1 MHRVPGSVC
10 LVMALLVCCAT
21 RVNAQGLPSEP
32 FVFGDGRVIVG
43 GDVSLTLSCA
53 HAPAGAACTSD
64 TGFFNFTDYDQSL
77 LRMVRLGL
85 STSVRLTGR
94 LSALADFRT
103 ENAHAPKPYG
113 LYLRFKPF
121 ETRDLDI
128 QAGRIPT
135 AFGAFARRAYS
146 TDNLLI
152 SYPLAYQYLT
162 SLRADA
168 LPASTDDLIRMRGR
182 GWLSSFPLGVQT
194 PAAGLPLVNA
204 LRWDTGVQLHGGTSW
219 MEGAAA
225 VTAGSLSNPRVLD
238 DNQGRNLSGR
248 LLFKPATGLTI
259 GTSAARAPYATTE
272 AAAAAHAP
280 VEQFTQTAMGFDVEF
295 SRDHYLARVET
306 VISRYDL
313 PTVPSTL
320 RASGTMLEGRYK
332 FTPRLHAAARFDHL
346 GFSRVA
352 GTIGT
357 TTWDAPVTRW
367 EVGGGYA
374 LQRNTQLR
382 LAFQHNQR
390 DGGRVRRISAAAAQ
404 VLYWF

>member
-1 MHRVPGSVC
+1 MRRAPGLLC
-10 LVMALLVCCAT
+10 LVMALLIACAP

-32 FVFGDGRVIVG
+32 FVFGDGRVVVG
-43 GDVSLTLSCA
+43 GDVSLTVSCS
-53 HAPAGAACTSD
+53 HAPTGAACTSD

-113 LYLRFKPF
+113 LYLRFRPF
-121 ETRDLDI
+121 ELRDFDI

-135 AFGAFARRAYS
+135 AFGAFTRRAYS

-168 LPASTDDLIRMRGR
+168 VPASADDLIRMRGR

-194 PAAGLPLVNA
+194 PAAGMPLVNA
-204 LRWDTGVQLHGGTSW
+204 LRWDTGVQVHAGTSW

-225 VTAGSLSNPRVLD
+225 VTTGSLSNPRVLD
-238 DNQGRNLSGR
+238 DNQGRNFSGR

-259 GTSAARAPYATTE
+259 GASGARAPYATTD
-272 AAAAAHAP
+272 AATAAHATD
-280 VEQFTQTAMGFDVEF
+280 ERFTQTALGFDVEY
-295 SRDHYLARVET
+295 SRDHYLARAET
-306 VISRYDL
+306 VICRYNL
-313 PTVPSTL
+313 PTVASTL
-320 RASGTMLEGRYK
+320 RATGTVLEGRYK
-332 FTPRLHAAARFDHL
+332 LTPRLHAAARFDHL
-346 GFSRVA
+346 GFSRIR
-352 GTIGT
+352 GSILT

-390 DGGRVRRISAAAAQ
+390 EGGRVRRISAAAAQ
-404 VLYWF
+404 LLYWF